1 MPMMIVVR
9 AEEEVPTREVI
20 VMVETDAY
28 LGIEA
33 ADQPIDIVVDR

>member
-20 VMVETDAY
+20 VVTDAY